1 MVDQRFLRVLRTVSL
16 QLNESNVQW
25 ALVGSLGLAVRGMS
39 TEPHDIDIIT
49 DKAGAYEME
58 RLFSRYV
65 TRRVALRTS
74 EKIQS
79 HFGILEIQGV
89 KIEIMGD
96 FQIKLPD
103 GSWESPPDLARYLQT
118 VQVDDMHVHVLS
130 LEWEYQTSL
139 KLGRGEKA
147 EIVMTDLLK

>member
-1 MVDQRFLRVLRTVSL
+1 MVDPRLLGILRMISL
-16 QLNESNVQW
+16 QLNENNVQW
-25 ALVGSLGLAVRGMS
+25 ALVGSLGLAIRGIS
-39 TEPHDIDIIT
+39 TESHDVDIIT

-58 RLFSRYV
+58 RLFSRFV
-65 TRRVALRTS
+65 TKRVALRTS
-74 EKIQS
+74 ERIRS
-79 HFGILEIQGV
+79 HFGILEIDGV
-89 KIEIMGD
+89 KVEIMGD